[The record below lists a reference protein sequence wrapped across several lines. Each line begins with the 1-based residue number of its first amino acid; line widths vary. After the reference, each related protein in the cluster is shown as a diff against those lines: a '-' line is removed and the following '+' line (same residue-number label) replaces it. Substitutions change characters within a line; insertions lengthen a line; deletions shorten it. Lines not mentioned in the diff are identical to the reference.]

1 MTPIEIVLLLTVG
14 TLSGF
19 INTLAG
25 GGSML
30 TLPALMMMGI
40 PADIANGTNRVA
52 VLAQSITG
60 AKGFDQA
67 GQLDRSGL
75 AGVLLPTI
83 LGAAVGA
90 LCASF
95 LPNVWLKPILLV
107 VMVMVAISLLLPKK
121 IATKARV
128 TSSADQRLGLAGW
141 LSLFGAGLYGGF
153 IQAGVGFILVAVLS
167 GVLQYDLVR
176 SNALKLVCTGVFSGV
191 ALLIFAAQGQVLW
204 VTGGA
209 LALGSMLGA
218 WASVRVTIRLS
229 ETVLR
234 RILVIMVAISCLAA
248 LLV

>member
-107 VMVMVAISLLLPKK
+107 VMVMVAISLLLPKT

-128 TSSADQRLGLAGW
+128 TSSADQRFGLA
-141 LSLFGAGLYGGF
+141 
-153 IQAGVGFILVAVLS
+153 
-167 GVLQYDLVR
+167 
-176 SNALKLVCTGVFSGV
+176 
-191 ALLIFAAQGQVLW
+191 
-204 VTGGA
+204 
-209 LALGSMLGA
+209 
-218 WASVRVTIRLS
+218 
-229 ETVLR
+229 
-234 RILVIMVAISCLAA
+234 
-248 LLV
+248 

>member
-1 MTPIEIVLLLTVG
+1 MTPIEIVMLLTVG
-14 TLSGF
+14 MLSGF

-40 PADIANGTNRVA
+40 PADLANGTNRLA

-67 GQLDRSGL
+67 GRLDRSAL
-75 AGVLLPTI
+75 TGVLVPTI
-83 LGAAVGA
+83 VGAAVGA
-90 LCASF
+90 LCASV
-95 LPNVWLKPILLV
+95 LPNVWLKPILLI
-107 VMVMVAISLLLPKK
+107 VMVMVACSLLLPKTTPRK
-121 IATKARV
+121 SDFASPASQT
-128 TSSADQRLGLAGW
+128 LGLAAW

-176 SNALKLVCTGVFSGV
+176 SNALKLVCTGLFSGV

-204 VTGGA
+204 LTGGV
-209 LALGSMLGA
+209 LALGSTLGA
-218 WASVRVTIRLS
+218 WVSVRVTIRLS

-234 RILVIMVAISCLAA
+234 RILVIMVSVSCFAA

>member
-75 AGVLLPTI
+75 AGVLL
-83 LGAAVGA
+83 
-90 LCASF
+90 
-95 LPNVWLKPILLV
+95 
-107 VMVMVAISLLLPKK
+107 
-121 IATKARV
+121 
-128 TSSADQRLGLAGW
+128 
-141 LSLFGAGLYGGF
+141 LSL
-153 IQAGVGFILVAVLS
+153 IHI
-167 GVLQYDLVR
+167 
-176 SNALKLVCTGVFSGV
+176 
-191 ALLIFAAQGQVLW
+191 
-204 VTGGA
+204 
-209 LALGSMLGA
+209 
-218 WASVRVTIRLS
+218 
-229 ETVLR
+229 
-234 RILVIMVAISCLAA
+234 
-248 LLV
+248 

>member
-1 MTPIEIVLLLTVG
+1 MTTIEIVLLLTVG

-107 VMVMVAISLLLPKK
+107 VMVMVAISLLLPKT
-121 IATKARV
+121 IATKAIV

-167 GVLQYDLVR
+167 GVLEYDLVR

-204 VTGGA
+204 VTGGV